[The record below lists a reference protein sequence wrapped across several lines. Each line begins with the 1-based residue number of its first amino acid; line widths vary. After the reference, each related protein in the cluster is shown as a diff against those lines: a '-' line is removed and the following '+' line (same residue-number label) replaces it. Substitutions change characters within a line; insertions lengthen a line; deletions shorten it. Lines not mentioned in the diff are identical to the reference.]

1 MYTCTHLFLLWNI
14 LLYMFFIHRNIFYTY
29 FYLLFFIFSFFP
41 SFSSSS
47 SFPNIVFSVLKNL
60 CHYFF
65 YNAFEI
71 IISKDRK
78 VVSSLIILRTVNK
91 VDLIHFAYMI

>member
-1 MYTCTHLFLLWNI
+1 
-14 LLYMFFIHRNIFYTY
+14 MFFIHRNIFYTY

-47 SFPNIVFSVLKNL
+47 IFPNIVFSVLKNL

-91 VDLIHFAYMI
+91 VDLIYFAYMI

>member
-91 VDLIHFAYMI
+91 VDLIYFAYMI